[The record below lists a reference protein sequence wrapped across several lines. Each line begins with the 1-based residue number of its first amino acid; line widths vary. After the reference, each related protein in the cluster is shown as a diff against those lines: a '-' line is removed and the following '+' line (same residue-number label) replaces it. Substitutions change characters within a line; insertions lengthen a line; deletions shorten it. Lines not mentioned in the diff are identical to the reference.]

1 MLSFDELCGKP
12 LAAADYV
19 ALAGRFHSVAI
30 SGVPRVTP
38 ANRPAAYRFMI
49 LIDVLYEQRCEYFV
63 QCTCAL
69 MLCTLH
75 SGSADV
81 CQVAIPPHVLFN
93 AQDPCV
99 PVGRGRAFRAV

>member
-49 LIDVLYEQRCEYFV
+49 LIDVLYEQRWVAFPE
-63 QCTCAL
+63 CTCAL
-69 MLCTLH
+69 YA
-75 SGSADV
+75 SE
-81 CQVAIPPHVLFN
+81 N
-93 AQDPCV
+93 AL
-99 PVGRGRAFRAV
+99 GFS